1 MVGTLHVTSLRT
13 WRHIWHNFND
23 NKWEKIVEA
32 EKKLVY
38 NINLFISFSYRQE
51 TTGQIGHYKLITI

>member
-32 EKKLVY
+32 EKKTCL
-38 NINLFISFSYRQE
+38 
-51 TTGQIGHYKLITI
+51 